1 MSKFDFLSKFSY
13 ETPYSAVEAK
23 HIPINDSACI
33 NKAIEAISYRKLISK
48 YMNDAA
54 SVLALMHFC
63 VSQDTCLW
71 RRKSTNYVCFP
82 YSRYYESKYKYEAAA
97 TLVNMYIEKYNTSIN
112 DLKVIMSRTNPSEAI
127 GYSIVRSICA
137 QQKVVLSVPIFN
149 TAEPRWTTV
158 LLAYRFVVDKKIKKI
173 ILCIDTKTDKI
184 ISDFIESVQ
193 NDTYEKYEKFVT
205 TDLKEDILL

>member
-1 MSKFDFLSKFSY
+1 MKKISLNLIAIIFASTVASSAATIKYIFEEYKMEKLIEQELSCDLHEFDFFSKFSY

-54 SVLALMHFC
+54 SALVLMHFC

-71 RRKSTNYVCFP
+71 RRKSTNYVRFP
-82 YSRYYESKYKYEAAA
+82 YSRYYESKYKYEAAV

-112 DLKVIMSRTNPSEAI
+112 DLKVIMNRTNPSEAI
-127 GYSIVRSICA
+127 GYSIVRIICA
-137 QQKVVLSVPIFN
+137 
-149 TAEPRWTTV
+149 
-158 LLAYRFVVDKKIKKI
+158 
-173 ILCIDTKTDKI
+173 
-184 ISDFIESVQ
+184 
-193 NDTYEKYEKFVT
+193 
-205 TDLKEDILL
+205 